1 MTRPKG
7 PGSQYMSMT
16 LNNLKNQK
24 NNNLSPYNLLSKNRM
39 MMIHSSIM
47 VRNQKKLILDVKKE
61 KLNSF
66 KNLIT
71 KNNKKN
77 LKGNPHKKNILKSS
91 SHKFYNTWTMLL
103 IFQKPNLSFK
113 TKFSIHNFIRKISN

>member
-1 MTRPKG
+1 MRPKG

-16 LNNLKNQK
+16 LNNSKNQK

-39 MMIHSSIM
+39 MMTHSSIM

-77 LKGNPHKKNILKSS
+77 LKGNPHKKNMPRSL
-91 SHKFYNTWTMLL
+91 SHKFLNTWTMLL
-103 IFQKPNLSFK
+103 IFQKASLSFK
-113 TKFSIHNFIRKISN
+113 TKFSILNFIRKTSN